1 VNPAICRQFASATE
15 GDDAALYAAG
25 WWLGLNFEE
34 NFVAVQNTA

>member
-1 VNPAICRQFASATE
+1 VKPAIRCQLAGATE